1 MWPSFVRRRKTKDI
15 IAGAFCALRDAF
27 NKSVGPRSSRGKGGS
42 VSTRE
47 KPFLW
52 QRGPFICNTLSQEDL
67 KIGGTK
73 SEATKG
79 AHDHPFKRRWG
90 PLAFFEEEDRYVLI
104 FLSSTLTVCVIDTDF
119 VFSLSCHGGSF
130 RTYPQPVD
138 LRHLRFRR
146 RGKGCRTKCL
156 PTSFCLRHT
165 ILLCCHLHL
174 RVRVRV
180 ENASTFFDAPPAQLS
195 KG

>member
-119 VFSLSCHGGSF
+119 VFSLSCHGGHIRIPNHVGISAAWK
-130 RTYPQPVD
+130 RM
-138 LRHLRFRR
+138 
-146 RGKGCRTKCL
+146 RTKMSTKYVFL
-156 PTSFCLRHT
+156 SSAHD
-165 ILLCCHLHL
+165 LLCHLHL

-180 ENASTFFDAPPAQLS
+180 ENELRLSSTLHRHSYQRDNL
-195 KG
+195 G